1 MKQPLETPCRSA
13 CLPRAA
19 GRPIDAVRLK
29 AALRAKI
36 YGSLLRLDARA
47 EKARDALMAGDD
59 VAAAAM
65 GHDILARAGTIGRA
79 LQHLSERKGKP

>member
-1 MKQPLETPCRSA
+1 
-13 CLPRAA
+13 
-19 GRPIDAVRLK
+19 
-29 AALRAKI
+29 
-36 YGSLLRLDARA
+36 
-47 EKARDALMAGDD
+47 LMAGDD